1 MALVHNTFIRG
12 LNTIY
17 LQADYIDKSNKK
29 LVKEFFQYCQ
39 CWSSLIA
46 VHHEAEEA
54 HLFHTL
60 EDKIPEAKGIFEVNV
75 EQHKAF
81 HDGLHEFEAHSQ
93 AGLDGK
99 IEYSATKIKALIDSF
114 IEPLMKHLS
123 DEIPTLMAL
132 QKSEKGQKDILHIHE
147 EYEVLVQK
155 DIDKVSCL
163 WNRWFALLP
172 WPMRRAD
179 ECFDQF
185 KIAPYTLVNTDKTFE
200 KGEHPFPVMSP
211 VVPYLVKYIMA
222 RKYSGAWKFGCTDYF
237 GKPTTLWMNGRQKAP
252 PS

>member
-1 MALVHNTFIRG
+1 MRTSYHANSWACDQLSDPVVFVASHMALVHNTFIRG

-60 EDKIPEAKGIFEVNV
+60 EERIPEANGIFTVNV
-75 EQHKAF
+75 DQHKAF
-81 HDGLHEFEAHSQ
+81 HDGLDEFEKHSQ
-93 AGLDGK
+93 AGMDGK
-99 IEYSATKIKALIDSF
+99 IEYSATKIKSMIDSF

-132 QKSEKGQKDILHIHE
+132 QKSEKGQKDIMHIHE
-147 EYEVLVQK
+147 EYEVMVQK
-155 DIDKVSCL
+155 DIDKASFFSLFILL
-163 WNRWFALLP
+163 WNHRMALLH
-172 WPMRRAD
+172 WIYMR
-179 ECFDQF
+179 
-185 KIAPYTLVNTDKTFE
+185 N
-200 KGEHPFPVMSP
+200 
-211 VVPYLVKYIMA
+211 
-222 RKYSGAWKFGCTDYF
+222 
-237 GKPTTLWMNGRQKAP
+237 
-252 PS
+252 